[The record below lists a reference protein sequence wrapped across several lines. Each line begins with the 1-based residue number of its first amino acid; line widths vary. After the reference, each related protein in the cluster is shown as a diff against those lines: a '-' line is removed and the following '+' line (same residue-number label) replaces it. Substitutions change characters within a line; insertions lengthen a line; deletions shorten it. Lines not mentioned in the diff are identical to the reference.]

1 MPWGT
6 ARPPP
11 WLSLSPTVSFS
22 VLTPDP
28 LTSLVR
34 LWVFAAPAPVPPQP
48 QLFPPS
54 SRLVPFR
61 PSGLSLNALF
71 RGERRWGKHILACL
85 SHVVSICHSP
95 WLGLSADHRSVS
107 RVRPGTVLPPSPTTV
122 PGTVQSAA
130 SECSVHI
137 CGVSACFLEIG
148 LSNVVALFLSP
159 R

>member
-1 MPWGT
+1 MGKAHP
-6 ARPPP
+6 
-11 WLSLSPTVSFS
+11 
-22 VLTPDP
+22 
-28 LTSLVR
+28 R
-34 LWVFAAPAPVPPQP
+34 LPVP
-48 QLFPPS
+48 
-54 SRLVPFR
+54 
-61 PSGLSLNALF
+61 
-71 RGERRWGKHILACL
+71 RR
-85 SHVVSICHSP
+85 HSP

-148 LSNVVALFLSP
+148 HSNVVALFLSA